1 MKRDSKQRIGAAC
14 KWTEL
19 DGTQRPELNFKTST
33 ARYLNGLEPVERH
46 EYLMAVVQHN
56 LRALRSQI
64 CLVGSQPPA
73 LRMWRLGSDHDLL
86 DFICQHVLTAPEIRI
101 TDRDDCLVMHI
112 VEQELIFPLTGT
124 NAVRGHV
131 LVWDN
136 ERKQFKPGKS
146 KA

>member
-1 MKRDSKQRIGAAC
+1 MHRMKRHSKQRIGAAC

-64 CLVGSQPPA
+64 RLVGSQPPA
-73 LRMWRLGSDHDLL
+73 LRMWRLGSDLL
-86 DFICQHVLTAPEIRI
+86 PLRTHSVAASFYSDPDV
-101 TDRDDCLVMHI
+101 DRYINNWLRHCGKPHWQNPDD
-112 VEQELIFPLTGT
+112 
-124 NAVRGHV
+124 
-131 LVWDN
+131 
-136 ERKQFKPGKS
+136 
-146 KA
+146 